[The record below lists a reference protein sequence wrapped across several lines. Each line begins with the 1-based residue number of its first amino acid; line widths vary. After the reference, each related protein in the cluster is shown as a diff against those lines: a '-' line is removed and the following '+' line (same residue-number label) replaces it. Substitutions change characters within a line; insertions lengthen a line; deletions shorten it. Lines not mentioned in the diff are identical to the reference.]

1 MFSPRNENDPLDA
14 TMSEWFDTPA
24 RRQARSRNWALY
36 VARGMFATINNT
48 WVFRNTLS
56 PFTYRILKAA
66 IRDVVY
72 ELEQQY
78 PDSPGPKTVS
88 RRSRSL

>member
-1 MFSPRNENDPLDA
+1 MFSNDPQDPIERPVA
-14 TMSEWFDTPA
+14 DWFDTPA

-36 VARGMFATINNT
+36 VARGIYATVHCT
-48 WVFRNTLS
+48 WIFKHTLS
-56 PFTYRILKAA
+56 PFTYRVLKAA

-88 RRSRSL
+88 RRSRRI